1 MHLEI
6 ILCKIRQKNH
16 VMMDFVM
23 YLLQHNLCDHLGEI
37 HHEDCVRFVCTL
49 PEDFLNRRLLLAA
62 LSASIGSV
70 LHFLFLCYHLWGPPH
85 CDTINREALLFE
97 PGGGDI
103 ALLHSLPIVRFHEHF
118 HDDISLAVHPV
129 LYLLCVSPKAYLKR
143 PLNLICS
150 KILLALSEVG
160 WVPVCPFHFR
170 D

>member
-103 ALLHSLPIVRFHEHF
+103 AFCIPSPLSGFMNIFMMTSAWQYIQYFTCCVFHLRL
-118 HDDISLAVHPV
+118 ISRGL
-129 LYLLCVSPKAYLKR
+129 
-143 PLNLICS
+143 
-150 KILLALSEVG
+150 
-160 WVPVCPFHFR
+160 
-170 D
+170 